1 MFHVFGLGGRL
12 VSGGP
17 DTVRQVAS
25 VRGVARV
32 RPLAHSGLAA
42 DGEDHVSLSP
52 GAGQQPAHQPSAL
65 AAYASVQQQLQGEA
79 RQALTRVAQV
89 MSPSVFS
96 LQASQTLDE
105 AWQGLVA
112 NDVSQAPVLSAAV
125 PGLAPRLVGLL
136 RRADLLQPS
145 HWPAPAAPA
154 ADWQA
159 HARQFWRQTVAD
171 WMITPI
177 AAVSPEADLRRV
189 AAVLLQWRLPGLPV
203 VDEAGALCGFVSR
216 SDVLKAVVADP
227 PLDLW
232 G

>member
-1 MFHVFGLGGRL
+1 MLHVFGLSGRL

-17 DTVRQVAS
+17 ETVRQVAS

-32 RPLAHSGLAA
+32 RPLAHSGLAS
-42 DGEDHVSLSP
+42 DGEDHVSLS
-52 GAGQQPAHQPSAL
+52 GAAGDPVAPRPPAL
-65 AAYASVQQQLQGEA
+65 AAYASVQQQAQGDT
-79 RQALTRVAQV
+79 RQALSRVAQV
-89 MSPSVFS
+89 MSPTVFS
-96 LQASQTLDE
+96 LGAEQTLAM

-112 NDVSQAPVLSAAV
+112 HGVAQAPVLSAGAA
-125 PGLAPRLVGLL
+125 GGAPRLVGLL
-136 RRADLLQPS
+136 LRSELLQPG

-154 ADWQA
+154 EDWQA
-159 HARQFWRQTVAD
+159 HAQSFWRQPVAD